1 MKHRALVTIFLIL
14 LFFSLAFAHAK
25 ENLAK
30 AGIGLEYG
38 NWKPST
44 LDSNPG
50 DPFNN
55 VRGAAPYRGITFVT
69 PSFKNYSLRFSI
81 LQWQQKDLA
90 DRTTKE
96 SVTLRHFS
104 ADIKNLIIAESKIVP
119 YVSYG
124 ISAIWS
130 REVPVGSD
138 HEKIPLDRAGYG
150 VNVGAGVD
158 LQVLEHWA
166 VATEY
171 QYMYAKF
178 AKKVGLTDNYS
189 GPKISFKVMYL
200 F

>member
-1 MKHRALVTIFLIL
+1 MKQRVLLSILFIFSFL
-14 LFFSLAFAHAK
+14 SLAFAQEK

-30 AGIGLEYG
+30 MGLGLEYG
-38 NWKPST
+38 NWKPGT
-44 LDSNPG
+44 LDDNPG
-50 DPFNN
+50 NPFKN
-55 VRGAAPYRGITFVT
+55 VRGAAPYCGLTFVT

-81 LQWQQKDLA
+81 LQWQQKHLG
-90 DRTTKE
+90 DRTNKE

-104 ADIKNLIIAESKIVP
+104 AEIKNLIIAESKIVP

-130 REVPVGSD
+130 REVPVGSER
-138 HEKIPLDRAGYG
+138 EKIPLDRAGYG

-166 VATEY
+166 IAAEY

-178 AKKVGLTDNYS
+178 TKKVGLTDNYS
-189 GPKISFKVMYL
+189 GPKISFKVMCL